1 MSFIT
6 FNFEKKHIFLIVG
19 ILIYILDDMI
29 EIKYIKK
36 KEKLK
41 INFLNYLSK
50 IFLIFPY
57 LFIIKF
63 LSKNNNINNI
73 KNKGKI
79 RKNIVNLNNIYNFK
93 ILPND
98 KKFRNFIIKLLIFYF
113 FSEIYYNLINFY
125 NSRKPLEIH
134 RYKIALFI
142 LIIYF
147 NKIIFKEK
155 FFIHHYLTTVIL
167 IIFLLILT
175 INNYIIWSEMN
186 FKFMEII
193 FVLNDFLALILM
205 SFDIILFKYLIDK
218 CYMNGYLIFFVLGI
232 IQTIISLLIEWNKK
246 YLIKREYLLILL
258 FFFIKNFYFIFF
270 IQKFNPC
277 LFGIIMFGSCSFFYV
292 RDISNRNK
300 NINKKLN
307 YFFKGSFIFSFFF
320 LFIFS
325 ENIQFNFCGLN
336 KQTIIKKQI
345 LSKIEE
351 KDLEKSVGE
360 INNESNRNSELNLF

>member
-19 ILIYILDDMI
+19 ILIYILDDTI
-29 EIKYIKK
+29 EINYKKK
-36 KEKLK
+36 KEK

-125 NSRKPLEIH
+125 NSRKQFKIH

-155 FFIHHYLTTVIL
+155 FFIHHYLTTIIL

-193 FVLNDFLALILM
+193 FVLNDFFALILM

-218 CYMNGYLIFFVLGI
+218 CYMNGYLIIFVLGI
-232 IQTIISLLIEWNKK
+232 IQTLFSFINYKWNKK
-246 YLIKREYLLILL
+246 YLLKLEFLIYFI
-258 FFFIKNFYFIFF
+258 FFIIKNFYFIFF

-277 LFGIIMFGSCSFFYV
+277 LYGIIMFGSSSFYYLI
-292 RDISNRNK
+292 DTNNKNK
-300 NINKKLN
+300 NISKELN

-336 KQTIIKKQI
+336 EQTIKQKQI

-351 KDLEKSVGE
+351 KDLEKSIGK

>member
-19 ILIYILDDMI
+19 ILIYFIDEKINIDN
-29 EIKYIKK
+29 KK
-36 KEKLK
+36 IRLK

-79 RKNIVNLNNIYNFK
+79 RKNVVNLNNIYNFK

-125 NSRKPLEIH
+125 NSRKQFKIH
-134 RYKIALFI
+134 RYKIAIFI

-155 FFIHHYLTTVIL
+155 YFVHHYLTTFIL

-175 INNYIIWSEMN
+175 INNYIILKNLN

-193 FVLNDFLALILM
+193 FVLNDFLALIIM
-205 SFDIILFKYLIDK
+205 SFDII
-218 CYMNGYLIFFVLGI
+218 
-232 IQTIISLLIEWNKK
+232 
-246 YLIKREYLLILL
+246 
-258 FFFIKNFYFIFF
+258 
-270 IQKFNPC
+270 
-277 LFGIIMFGSCSFFYV
+277 
-292 RDISNRNK
+292 
-300 NINKKLN
+300 
-307 YFFKGSFIFSFFF
+307 
-320 LFIFS
+320 
-325 ENIQFNFCGLN
+325 
-336 KQTIIKKQI
+336 
-345 LSKIEE
+345 
-351 KDLEKSVGE
+351 
-360 INNESNRNSELNLF
+360 